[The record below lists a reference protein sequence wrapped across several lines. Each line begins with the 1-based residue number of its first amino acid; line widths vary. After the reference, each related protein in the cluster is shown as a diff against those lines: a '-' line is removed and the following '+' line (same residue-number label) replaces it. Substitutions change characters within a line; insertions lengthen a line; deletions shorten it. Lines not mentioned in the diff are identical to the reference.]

1 MENNNINL
9 QQGNEPEENGG
20 FDFTLFLLECLSHW
34 KWFLLSLIVVLGFA
48 VYYTMKSVPIYNV
61 KALVLMVDKWSK
73 SESDVLTQSLGI
85 TSGVDNIF
93 NEIEVMR
100 SRTIVKKVVDDL
112 DLYASYSMK
121 GKVRNQPLYNNTP
134 FVVRPD
140 STTNIGQMQT
150 SLNFTIKPATADGTY
165 NIEVKYVFEKERK
178 EVEFATKEFPFTAYI
193 PAVGT
198 FVIEHVMGYDSIQ
211 NELYVTLRNP
221 NDVAKSIASG
231 LKISQFDKNTLL
243 LDISYNTPIEQMG
256 IDIIN
261 RVVYYYNEDGI
272 AEKNRAANNTE
283 AFINK
288 RLVAIQ
294 KELST
299 VEEEVEQ
306 YRTQRGLTDISSEA
320 QLYLQQTGEADK
332 ERSELDVQ
340 LSLVE
345 YVETFLGE
353 SENIFAPIPA
363 LGITDDGL
371 HSVIGDYNKAIAA
384 REKLLST
391 SSENNP
397 VVQEYTQN
405 IRALR
410 SNVLQGVAS
419 TRRGI
424 ELRKK
429 DIQRQDS
436 EIEEKIR
443 NVPQYERELTDI
455 MRQQRIKENLF
466 VFLLEKREENALT
479 QTLAVGDA
487 RMVDEPSSDGI
498 VAPQKMKIFF
508 GAFIIALL
516 IPACIIFLK
525 RLMFPAFQ
533 DKVELE
539 RLTNIP
545 VLAELPHNGSN
556 DFFVVREKS
565 NDAIAEL
572 FRLLRNNLQFC
583 FSSPEK
589 KVVLVTSSVSKEGKT
604 FVSSNL
610 AVSFALTGKKVI
622 LVGLDIRRPRIAYHF
637 DLPNKK
643 GVTNYLSG
651 QITDIDE
658 LIQHSGKVDTLDILS
673 GGPIP
678 PNPNEL
684 LLNPNLDK
692 LFAELRERYD
702 YIIIDSAPVCMVS
715 DSFLINRVVDVTLF
729 VTRAAYTSRSHIKAL
744 NPLAVNNKLNSLYL
758 CINDVNI
765 TSHTYSYRRYGYSY
779 GTTTYGSY
787 GYGDDNDS
795 HEHKK
800 RHWFKRK

>member
-1 MENNNINL
+1 MENNNFNL
-9 QQGNEPEENGG
+9 QQGNEQEENNG
-20 FDFTLFLLECLSHW
+20 FDFTLFFLECISHW
-34 KWFLLSLIVVLGFA
+34 KWFLLSLVVVLGLA
-48 VYYTMKSVPIYNV
+48 VYYTMRSVPIYNV

-73 SESDVLTQSLGI
+73 TESDVLTQSLGI

-112 DLYASYSMK
+112 DLYASYNMK
-121 GKVRNQPLYNNTP
+121 GKMRNQPLYNNTP
-134 FVVRPD
+134 FVIRPD
-140 STTNIGQMQT
+140 SATNIEQMQT
-150 SLNFTIKPATADGTY
+150 AVKFTIKPATADGTFHITADY
-165 NIEVKYVFEKERK
+165 TFEKEK
-178 EVEFATKEFPFTAYI
+178 KKAEFTTKEYPYAAYV

-198 FVIEHVMGYDSIQ
+198 FIIEHVMGYDSIQ
-211 NELYVTLRNP
+211 NELYVTVRNP

-243 LDISYNTPIEQMG
+243 LDISYNTPIQQMG

-294 KELST
+294 KELSS

-353 SENIFAPIPA
+353 SDNIFSPIPA

-371 HSVIGDYNKAIAA
+371 RAVIGDYNKAIAE
-384 REKLLST
+384 RERLLST

-410 SNVLQGVAS
+410 SNV
-419 TRRGI
+419 T
-424 ELRKK
+424 
-429 DIQRQDS
+429 

-487 RMVDEPSSDGI
+487 RMIDEPSSAGI

-516 IPACIIFLK
+516 IPGCIIFLK

-539 RLTNIP
+539 RLTHIP

-556 DFFVVREKS
+556 DFFVVKEKS

-583 FSSPEK
+583 FSSPDK

-610 AVSFALTGKKVI
+610 AVSFALTGKKVL

-651 QITDIDE
+651 QISDIDE
-658 LIQHSGKVDTLDILS
+658 LIQHSGKVETLDILS

-692 LFAELRERYD
+692 LFAELRNRYD

-729 VTRAAYTSRSHIKAL
+729 VTRAAYTSRNHIKAL

-765 TSHTYSYRRYGYSY
+765 TSHTYSYRKYGYSY
-779 GTTTYGSY
+779 GTSTYGSY
-787 GYGDDNDS
+787 GYGEDNN
-795 HEHKK
+795 HKK
-800 RHWFKRK
+800 RRWFGRK

>member
-9 QQGNEPEENGG
+9 QQGNEQEENGG

-48 VYYTMKSVPIYNV
+48 VYYTMRSVPIYNV

-73 SESDVLTQSLGI
+73 TESDVLTQSLGI

-363 LGITDDGL
+363 LGTPDDGL
-371 HSVIGDYNKAIAA
+371 RSVISDYNKAIAA

-405 IRALR
+405 IKALR

-487 RMVDEPSSDGI
+487 RMVDEPTSDGI

-765 TSHTYSYRRYGYSY
+765 TSHTYSYRRYGYGY

-787 GYGDDNDS
+787 GYGEDTQP
-795 HEHKK
+795 KK
-800 RHWFKRK
+800 RRWFKRK

>member
-9 QQGNEPEENGG
+9 QQGNEQEENGG

-48 VYYTMKSVPIYNV
+48 VYYTMRSVPIYNV

-73 SESDVLTQSLGI
+73 TESDVLTQSLGI

-371 HSVIGDYNKAIAA
+371 RSVISDYNKAIAA

-405 IRALR
+405 IKALR

-487 RMVDEPSSDGI
+487 RMVDEPTSDGI

-765 TSHTYSYRRYGYSY
+765 TSHTYSYRRYGY
-779 GTTTYGSY
+779 GDGPTTYGSY
-787 GYGDDNDS
+787 GYGEDTQP
-795 HEHKK
+795 KK
-800 RHWFKRK
+800 RRWFKRK